1 MISII
6 IPIYNA
12 EKYLDQCIE
21 SCLEQTFS
29 DIEIILVND
38 GSKDESLK
46 ICKKYAEID
55 SRIKVIT
62 IVNQG
67 VSCARNEGLKNASG
81 DYITFVDAD
90 DWIENNYIFK
100 LYHAIKTTKTDLVV
114 SGMIKCN
121 ELGKKISKQL
131 PSDEMYSEK
140 EIVKCILNWKNSFLY
155 KGPCTKLY
163 SKKIIEKFGLQF
175 DSSLVFG
182 EDTCFVL
189 DYLKHCNSCIQIPYA
204 GYHYRQIE
212 NQEKKM
218 RYKKD
223 NVLFQWENGEVVYKK
238 RVELFQSRGDVNKY
252 RTELNNFY
260 LEKVRLFMNICC
272 ANHCNKKE
280 VLEKIQGISN
290 EKYNELRN
298 VKFSKIGNPLDKLI
312 LFFLKYKLYDLLYF
326 VFWLKVKI
334 YNRSI

>member
-1 MISII
+1 
-6 IPIYNA
+6 
-12 EKYLDQCIE
+12 
-21 SCLEQTFS
+21 
-29 DIEIILVND
+29 
-38 GSKDESLK
+38 
-46 ICKKYAEID
+46 
-55 SRIKVIT
+55 
-62 IVNQG
+62 
-67 VSCARNEGLKNASG
+67 
-81 DYITFVDAD
+81 
-90 DWIENNYIFK
+90 
-100 LYHAIKTTKTDLVV
+100 
-114 SGMIKCN
+114 
-121 ELGKKISKQL
+121 
-131 PSDEMYSEK
+131 
-140 EIVKCILNWKNSFLY
+140 
-155 KGPCTKLY
+155 
-163 SKKIIEKFGLQF
+163 
-175 DSSLVFG
+175 
-182 EDTCFVL
+182 
-189 DYLKHCNSCIQIPYA
+189 
-204 GYHYRQIE
+204 
-212 NQEKKM
+212 M

-280 VLEKIQGISN
+280 ILEKIQGISN